1 MMHTPGPWEVINER
15 SDVCVRARAQ
25 TICLV
30 TGGLDDLF
38 ESGLYG
44 PVATA
49 NAHLIA
55 AAPDLLAA
63 LKEALN
69 FIEGDRDFML
79 GNAYPEDYAMRERIK
94 AAIAKAEGRA
104 ELHKGQQ

>member
-63 LKEALN
+63 LKEAEEMIGGE
-69 FIEGDRDFML
+69 FPSSWPIHSKI
-79 GNAYPEDYAMRERIK
+79 A
-94 AAIAKAEGRA
+94 AAIAKAEETA
-104 ELHKGQQ
+104 